1 MYLQLVLVKRDLY
14 KEWVILSA
22 SPFEASSKI
31 YPGHSMHI
39 FIYGRLTVH
48 RIFIRIAGA
57 FIMPVFVKLWLIRV
71 FFLLTLSNSCHWQKY
86 CKLIHGC
93 SEWLFG
99 LNIVG
104 FPTMTRFRNQDAK
117 VVPAPSLTAGRCNDA
132 PVQLLNDYICKSV
145 EGYLPQSQSNG
156 NFLSEQEWTMY
167 YRIWKRYM
175 LFV

>member
-1 MYLQLVLVKRDLY
+1 MGNPFSFPVRGIQQNIPGALY
-14 KEWVILSA
+14 AYIHLWPFDCSSHIYTNCGRFYNARVCKAVIDSC
-22 SPFEASSKI
+22 
-31 YPGHSMHI
+31 
-39 FIYGRLTVH
+39 
-48 RIFIRIAGA
+48 
-57 FIMPVFVKLWLIRV
+57 

-167 YRIWKRYM
+167 YRIWKRCM